1 MNPVNPMHPSMSV
14 ELRRRTVLS
23 ALAAVAAST
32 TLPLHAQAEWR
43 PNRPIRLFNGFA
55 AGGSGDL
62 VSRIIADGLK
72 NVLGQSVVVETRAG
86 ASGFIAAEAVAR
98 SAPDGYTI
106 GFATMSMFAVAPQMP
121 GMKIPIDVQKELTPI
136 GTIANIFS
144 LMVSAPDAP
153 FKTVPELV
161 AYAKAN
167 PGKVTY
173 ASAGTGSIGHL
184 AGELFRRQAGVDMV
198 HVPYKGGSQAM
209 IDLQAGRVHLLLG
222 NMSDY
227 LQQVKAGSLRGIA
240 FGGER
245 GSPQLPGLPLISR
258 TLPDFSMNNWFALVG
273 PAGLPENVTASISRA
288 MQMALADP
296 AVMQRLTDLG
306 AEPLPNTQPQFVRL
320 IDSERKRWGDVI
332 RTANIKVE

>member
-1 MNPVNPMHPSMSV
+1 MKLVNPV

-23 ALAAVAAST
+23 ALAAGAAAT

-43 PNRPIRLFNGFA
+43 PNRPIRLLNGFA

-72 NVLGQSVVVETRAG
+72 NILGQPVVVETRAG

-121 GMKIPIDVQKELTPI
+121 GMKISIDVQKELTPI

-184 AGELFRRQAGVDMV
+184 AGELFRRQAGVD
-198 HVPYKGGSQAM
+198 
-209 IDLQAGRVHLLLG
+209 RV
-222 NMSDY
+222 
-227 LQQVKAGSLRGIA
+227 A
-240 FGGER
+240 
-245 GSPQLPGLPLISR
+245 
-258 TLPDFSMNNWFALVG
+258 
-273 PAGLPENVTASISRA
+273 
-288 MQMALADP
+288 
-296 AVMQRLTDLG
+296 
-306 AEPLPNTQPQFVRL
+306 
-320 IDSERKRWGDVI
+320 RKP
-332 RTANIKVE
+332 

>member
-1 MNPVNPMHPSMSV
+1 MSV

-245 GSPQLPGLPLISR
+245 GSPQLPGLPRRGATWWLCRTEVSVTPTVCSNCAESFPSCVTTVHPSSSVR
-258 TLPDFSMNNWFALVG
+258 TLLPPWFSIGSIVKVI
-273 PAGLPENVTASISRA
+273 PAFSSRPVPGLP
-288 MQMALADP
+288 
-296 AVMQRLTDLG
+296 
-306 AEPLPNTQPQFVRL
+306 
-320 IDSERKRWGDVI
+320 
-332 RTANIKVE
+332 

>member
-1 MNPVNPMHPSMSV
+1 MQNNPTLTGAVG
-14 ELRRRTVLS
+14 RRTVLA
-23 ALAAVAAST
+23 ALAAGASAT
-32 TLPLHAQAEWR
+32 ALPSFAQGEWR
-43 PNRPIRLFNGFA
+43 PDRPIKLLNGFA

-62 VSRIIADGLK
+62 VSRILADGLRP
-72 NVLGQSVVVETRAG
+72 VLGQSVVVETRAG
-86 ASGFIAAEAVAR
+86 ASGFIAADAVAK
-98 SAPDGYTI
+98 SPPDGYTI

-121 GMKIPIDVQKELTPI
+121 GMKIPIDVQKDLTPI

-144 LMVSAPDAP
+144 LLVSAPDAP

-184 AGELFRRQAGVDMV
+184 AGELFRRQAGVDMT

-227 LQQVKAGSLRGIA
+227 LQQVKAGTLRGIA
-240 FGGER
+240 FGGDR
-245 GSPQLPGLPLISR
+245 ASPALPGLPLIKAV
-258 TLPDFSMNNWFALVG
+258 LPEFSMNNWFAVVG
-273 PAGLPENVTASISRA
+273 PAGLPPAIVSSISNA
-288 MQMALADP
+288 MQKALADP
-296 AVMQRLTDLG
+296 AVVQRLADLG

-320 IDSERKRWGDVI
+320 IDAERKRWGDVI
-332 RTANIKVE
+332 RAANIKVE

>member
-1 MNPVNPMHPSMSV
+1 MQHHP
-14 ELRRRTVLS
+14 LTRRAL
-23 ALAAVAAST
+23 LAAGAAAAW
-32 TLPLHAQAEWR
+32 PLHAQGDWR
-43 PNRPIRLFNGFA
+43 PTRPIRLLNGFA

-62 VSRIIADGLK
+62 VSRILADGLRPI
-72 NVLGQSVVVETRAG
+72 LGQPVVVETRAG

-98 SAPDGYTI
+98 SAPDGYTL
-106 GFATMSMFAVAPQMP
+106 GFATMSMLAVAPQMP
-121 GMKIPIDVQKELTPI
+121 GMKVPIDVQKELTPI

-144 LMVSAPDAP
+144 LLVSAPDAP

-184 AGELFRRQAGVDMV
+184 AGELFLRQAGVNMV

-209 IDLQAGRVHLLLG
+209 VDLQAGRVHLLLG

-227 LQQVKAGSLRGIA
+227 LQQVKAGALRGIA

-245 GSPQLPGLPLISR
+245 ASPALPGLPLINR
-258 TLPDFSMNNWFALVG
+258 TLPDFSMNNWFAVVG
-273 PAGLPENVTASISRA
+273 PAGMPEPVVVAISRA
-288 MQMALADP
+288 MQQALADP
-296 AVMQRLTDLG
+296 TVAQRLADLG
-306 AEPLPNTQPQFVRL
+306 AEPLPNGQPQFLKL
-320 IDSERKRWGDVI
+320 IEAERKRWGDVI
-332 RTANIKVE
+332 RAANVKVE